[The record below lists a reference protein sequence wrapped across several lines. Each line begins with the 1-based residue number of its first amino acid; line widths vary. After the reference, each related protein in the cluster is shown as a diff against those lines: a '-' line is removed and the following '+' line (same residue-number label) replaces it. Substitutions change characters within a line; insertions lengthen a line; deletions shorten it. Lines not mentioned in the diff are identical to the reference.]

1 MSQTFQVQLL
11 LALAQQQKLLLMQA
25 LSSRLSPLPPRF
37 PLRVLELAPQSPLLL
52 LLQLLQEQLAEHSQ
66 LSLQGL
72 AVELSLS
79 RQPSP
84 LLVAMSFPSLAH

>member
-11 LALAQQQKLLLMQA
+11 LALAQQQKFLLMQA

-66 LSLQGL
+66 LSLQEL